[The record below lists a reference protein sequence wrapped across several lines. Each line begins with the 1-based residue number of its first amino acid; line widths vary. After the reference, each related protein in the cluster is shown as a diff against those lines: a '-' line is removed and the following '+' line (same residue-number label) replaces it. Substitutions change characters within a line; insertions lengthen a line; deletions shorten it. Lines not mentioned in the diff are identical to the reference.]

1 VKFLLDVNTVLALLD
16 PQHVFHE
23 LAHTWAEVLPD
34 ATWMTCPIVQNGVI
48 RVASQPAYPNSLGT
62 ASAVREVLEDF
73 CASPRHEFCPDDISL
88 VDDGRLVRPELFS
101 PSRVTDLYLLAL
113 AKHHSARLATFDR
126 KIPADAIVGGA
137 DTLSLISVERVH
149 ER

>member
-1 VKFLLDVNTVLALLD
+1 MRFLLDVNTVLALLD

-23 LAHTWAEVLPD
+23 LAHSWAEVVPD
-34 ATWMTCPIVQNGVI
+34 AMWLTCPIVQNGVI

-88 VDDGRLVRPELFS
+88 VDDGRLVRPELFAA
-101 PSRVTDLYLLAL
+101 SRVTDLYLLAL
-113 AKHHSARLATFDR
+113 AKHHGAKLATLDR
-126 KIPADAIVGGA
+126 RIPVDAIAGGA
-137 DTLSLISVERVH
+137 ETLSLITVERGR